1 MFDTNLLM
9 PFCLARRGEQ
19 EPIVSLRTDKSG
31 CKGASNDAIIASVID
46 LSESAFALHLL
57 FPMKFTNPL
66 KLSLSGFDER

>member
-1 MFDTNLLM
+1 M

-19 EPIVSLRTDKSG
+19 EPVVSLRTDKSG
-31 CKGASNDAIIASVID
+31 CKGASNDAIIASAID
-46 LSESAFALHLL
+46 STESTYAIHLL